1 MPIIGSANS
10 EIRRS
15 SDISLNT
22 TSLAGNNPIS
32 SQISAVNSVGDQNS
46 FPGRSI
52 TNDQVAIT
60 GDRNELHR
68 ANHNKQATI
77 IHQMLS
83 EAFPTIS
90 KEMILSALCAGASG
104 NLIQQ
109 EINYRPEN
117 NLILLTLLK
126 PEELKAER
134 GLIESAANLI
144 KKLHVM
150 GEKNSQAKHVLGN
163 EEKTFD
169 KKIESV
175 ISGLGQDKLQILA
188 QRFQQQY
195 VDPAIKET
203 LLTYF
208 NQEEIDS
215 RPINDFLVSSLNHGC
230 EQRAAGAI
238 NEYQQ
243 HKSQAFVDKACQI
256 HNLFLALEEKIET
269 IRPLKVIMDLGQ
281 SSAQTQSPTEEL
293 PLRANRM
300 GDDEIDAGRPHFRA
314 SPSTPLTPSTPLLPS
329 STSHNENMYNTYTT
343 YNTTNNNYAFPHETT
358 SINSV
363 PSNDEGNEKP
373 LLPTSFKSVLNIE
386 LASPVVQTLGSVNTT
401 LEIPNIK
408 QYQPQVAEKS
418 FLESKLLVSEKTV
431 KKETKPVIEQE
442 TQPGIELETT
452 EQVKEPLKYVAD
464 IQWLLSKNS
473 GFQNRYIQT
482 KSGWKL
488 SNGSENAAKPV
499 VTTVGGLNR
508 SQADKEIYQGLRTAP
523 QTVPAEQMFADS
535 IAKAGGLFTGTEH
548 GALRPN
554 QAEVERYNDN
564 AKCFP

>member
-1 MPIIGSANS
+1 MRAIGSANS

-15 SDISLNT
+15 SDTSLNT

-32 SQISAVNSVGDQNS
+32 SQISTVNSVGAQNC

-60 GDRNELHR
+60 GDRNELHQ
-68 ANHNKQATI
+68 ANHSKQAEV

-83 EAFPTIS
+83 ETFPTIS
-90 KEMILSALCAGASG
+90 KEMVLSVLCAGASG
-104 NLIQQ
+104 NLAQQ

-126 PEELKAER
+126 PEELKTEK
-134 GLIESAANLI
+134 GLIESAASLI

-150 GEKNSQAKHVLGN
+150 GEKNSQAKQVLGH
-163 EEKTFD
+163 EEKAFD
-169 KKIESV
+169 KKIESA
-175 ISGLGQDKLQILA
+175 ISTLGQDKLQILA
-188 QRFQQQY
+188 QRYQQQY
-195 VDPAIKET
+195 VDPAIKEK
-203 LLTYF
+203 LGEYF
-208 NQEEIDS
+208 NQEDIDS

-281 SSAQTQSPTEEL
+281 SSAQTQSPIEEL
-293 PLRANRM
+293 PLRANRA
-300 GDDEIDAGRPHFRA
+300 GDDEIDAGRPHLGA

-329 STSHNENMYNTYTT
+329 STSHKENMHNTYI
-343 YNTTNNNYAFPHETT
+343 TNNYYASPHATA

-363 PSNDEGNEKP
+363 PSNDEENKKP
-373 LLPTSFKSVLNIE
+373 LLSTSFKSVVNME
-386 LASPVVQTLGSVNTT
+386 SNSPVVQTSGRVRTT
-401 LEIPNIK
+401 FEIPSIK
-408 QYQPQVAEKS
+408 QYQPQVAEKT
-418 FLESKLLVSEKTV
+418 FLESKPLVAEETV
-431 KKETKPVIEQE
+431 KKEAKPVIEQE
-442 TQPGIELETT
+442 TSEQIEQPR
-452 EQVKEPLKYVAD
+452 KHVAD
-464 IQWLLSKNS
+464 IQWLLPKNT

-482 KSGWKL
+482 ESGWKS
-488 SNGSENAAKPV
+488 SNASESEVKPV
-499 VTTVGGLNR
+499 VTTAGGLNR
-508 SQADKEIYQGLRTAP
+508 SQADKEIYQGLRAAP

-535 IAKAGGLFTGTEH
+535 IAKADELFTGTER
-548 GALRPN
+548 GALRAN

-564 AKCFP
+564 AKRFP